1 MLQKILFIFIF
12 FSINTSVFSQ
22 DLIRI
27 NSIEINGNKKTK
39 DYIILNELAF
49 KVDNRLSIKELEQ
62 KITESEE
69 NLINLKLFNFVD
81 ITSIID
87 QKNVTIVIDI
97 VERWYVWPYPI
108 LEISDRNFNSWWEEF
123 SEENYN
129 DFSRLNYGIFLNIEN
144 YRGKNELIKAKIR
157 RGFSEQYLFSYNI
170 PYFKNIKNFGFNA
183 DIELKQN
190 KKIHY
195 TTFDNKLVY
204 FNDVNSYVLKKYGF
218 SFGVKYRRS
227 ININH
232 NIIFNQF
239 FTNLNDSVVL
249 LNPNYLNNQQNNGNY
264 SKIMYKYINERRDY
278 IAYPLKGYNV
288 TFSLLKFIPGS
299 VPAKHMELAFKIE
312 NHINIFDRFYFG
324 SSFKTKINSNEKQP
338 YIEKKYLG
346 FEDYIRGYEYYV
358 IEGDNYWISKTAI
371 KYNIL
376 KKRNFTLPYI
386 KMEQFKKSHYSLFTS
401 LFADIGYINDGY
413 ENETVNKLANIALA
427 SVGLSLDYITYYDKI
442 IRIEYSINK
451 LGEKGV
457 FLHFS
462 NPF

>member
-49 KVDNRLSIKELEQ
+49 KVDNSLSIKELEQ

-204 FNDVNSYVLKKYGF
+204 FNDVNAYVLKKYGF

-227 ININH
+227 IN
-232 NIIFNQF
+232 
-239 FTNLNDSVVL
+239 
-249 LNPNYLNNQQNNGNY
+249 
-264 SKIMYKYINERRDY
+264 
-278 IAYPLKGYNV
+278 KG
-288 TFSLLKFIPGS
+288 
-299 VPAKHMELAFKIE
+299 
-312 NHINIFDRFYFG
+312 
-324 SSFKTKINSNEKQP
+324 
-338 YIEKKYLG
+338 
-346 FEDYIRGYEYYV
+346 
-358 IEGDNYWISKTAI
+358 
-371 KYNIL
+371 
-376 KKRNFTLPYI
+376 
-386 KMEQFKKSHYSLFTS
+386 
-401 LFADIGYINDGY
+401 
-413 ENETVNKLANIALA
+413 
-427 SVGLSLDYITYYDKI
+427 
-442 IRIEYSINK
+442 
-451 LGEKGV
+451 
-457 FLHFS
+457 
-462 NPF
+462 